1 MAELSE
7 NDKDGPH
14 VMCGVHSWRD
24 GCDREPRI
32 TSLSVVALS
41 GIAVVWTCASFLS
54 ESRCCSAERQHSK
67 TQTIVAGVFLD
78 FLFAFS
84 SLLQYFCYSLF
95 ILPKGS
101 QCLLLFSVSYSKQSK
116 YCLVFVVDL
125 TITCI
130 QGIFFFFF

>member
-24 GCDREPRI
+24 DCDREPRI

-78 FLFAFS
+78 FCF
-84 SLLQYFCYSLF
+84 LLLIVYP
-95 ILPKGS
+95 PKGLTMLAAFL
-101 QCLLLFSVSYSKQSK
+101 CILLK
-116 YCLVFVVDL
+116 
-125 TITCI
+125 TE
-130 QGIFFFFF
+130 